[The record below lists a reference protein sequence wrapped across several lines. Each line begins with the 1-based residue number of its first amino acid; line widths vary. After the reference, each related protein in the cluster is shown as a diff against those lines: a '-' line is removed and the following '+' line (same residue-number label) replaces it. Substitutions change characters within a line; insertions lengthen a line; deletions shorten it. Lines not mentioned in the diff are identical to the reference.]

1 MSIAQGQPVPFQV
14 VYVGTPPDDADPI
27 ARLQYELAAMPFPLP
42 SRSEIRDALQ
52 VLVKLEAGEWPV
64 GADGQRQDISGLP
77 AWLYFL
83 AHADEDA
90 A

>member
-1 MSIAQGQPVPFQV
+1 MPFQV

-27 ARLQYELAAMPFPLP
+27 TRLQYELAAMPFPLP
-42 SRSEIRDALQ
+42 SRNEIRNALQ
-52 VLVKLEAGEWPV
+52 VLVKIEAGEWPV

-83 AHADEDA
+83 AHADEEA